1 MSYLKGGSKVK
12 DEFDYELHP
21 ELHVELSA
29 DEQELSSQMPELT
42 ELGGERRKF
51 LGQVAA
57 GGLGIFALQ
66 LLAQEQILASKE
78 ASEGAVFASP
88 VAEENMVAVKLKI
101 NDVEKALNLDSRVS
115 LLDALRERLAL
126 TGTKKGCDQ
135 GQCGACTVIV
145 NGRRVLS
152 CLTLTATCE
161 GKEVTT
167 VEGLAS
173 GEQLHPMQ
181 TAFIKHDG
189 FQCGYCTPGQLCS
202 AVALLQE
209 AKNGE
214 ASHVTTNLHTN
225 ARNLKLSDEEIRERM
240 SGNICRCGA
249 YPGIVAA
256 IREVQA
262 GKETAQTWRF
272 VSDNEIAALKKEDN
286 SNETV

>member
-1 MSYLKGGSKVK
+1 VK

-21 ELHVELSA
+21 ELYVELSA
-29 DEQELSSQMPELT
+29 DEKELSSQIPELT
-42 ELGGERRKF
+42 ELGEERRKF
-51 LGQVAA
+51 LGQVTA
-57 GGLGIFALQ
+57 GGVGIFALQ
-66 LLAQEQILASKE
+66 LLAQEQVLASLE
-78 ASEGAVFASP
+78 TPEGAVFAPSF
-88 VAEENMVAVKLKI
+88 AEENMVPVKLKI
-101 NDVEKALNLDSRVS
+101 NGVEKTLNLDSRVS

-152 CLTLTATCE
+152 CLTLTASCE

-167 VEGLAS
+167 VEGLAN
-173 GEQLHPMQ
+173 GEELHPMQ
-181 TAFIKHDG
+181 AAFIKHDG

-202 AVALLQE
+202 AVGLLQE

-214 ASHVTTNLHTN
+214 ASHVSTNLRTS
-225 ARNLKLSDEEIRERM
+225 ARDLKLSDDEIRERM

-272 VSDNEIAALKKEDN
+272 VGEDEIAALNKEETT
-286 SNETV
+286 NETV

>member
-1 MSYLKGGSKVK
+1 MK

-21 ELHVELSA
+21 ELHLELSA
-29 DEQELSSQMPELT
+29 DEQELSSLMPELT
-42 ELGGERRKF
+42 QVGEERRKF
-51 LGQVAA
+51 LGQVVA
-57 GGLGIFALQ
+57 GGLGTFALQ
-66 LLAQEQILASKE
+66 LLAQEQILASME
-78 ASEGAVFASP
+78 APEGAVFAPP
-88 VAEENMVAVKLKI
+88 VAEENSVAVKIKI
-101 NDVEKALNLDSRVS
+101 NGVEKTLNLDSRVS

-152 CLTLTATCE
+152 CLTLTAACE
-161 GKEVTT
+161 GKEVMT
-167 VEGLAS
+167 VEGLAN
-173 GEQLHPMQ
+173 GEELHPMQ

-214 ASHVTTNLHTN
+214 ASHVTGNLRTG
-225 ARNLKLSDEEIRERM
+225 ARNLKLSDDEIRERM

-256 IREVQA
+256 IREVQT

-272 VSDNEIAALKKEDN
+272 VADDEIAALNKEENAD
-286 SNETV
+286 ETV